1 MVHDLATMARLNRE
15 AVENHKPHNGKRH
28 GNGRSGGL
36 PDKGAYK
43 NQRASQ
49 VEFLADTGD
58 LTGLEAVAEE
68 NFSEAKQATIT
79 AKPASYRD
87 GGEAISVL
95 IVRPTDS
102 YRENSYAK

>member
-1 MVHDLATMARLNRE
+1 MVYDLATMARLNRE
-15 AVENHKPHNGKRH
+15 AVENHKPHNGKRN
-28 GNGRSGGL
+28 GKGRSRGL
-36 PDKGAYK
+36 PDKGPYK

-49 VEFLADTGD
+49 VEFLADTED
-58 LTGLEAVAEE
+58 LTGLEAVTEE
-68 NFSEAKQATIT
+68 SFSKANQTTIA

-102 YRENSYAK
+102 YSKYSHVS